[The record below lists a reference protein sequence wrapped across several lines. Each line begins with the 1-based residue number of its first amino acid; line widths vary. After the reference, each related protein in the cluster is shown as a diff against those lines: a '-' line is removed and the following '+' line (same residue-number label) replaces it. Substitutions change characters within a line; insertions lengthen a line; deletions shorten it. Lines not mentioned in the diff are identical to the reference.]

1 MGLLCAGTWLT
12 WPVLSQNPPQRTPPA
27 RQPEKPPAEPRE
39 APPTDAPPASST
51 EADDPNVERQ
61 WWREA
66 DVEEKAVIGEMLR
79 SDDWAFRA
87 LALMRLDRFRGPEVD
102 AMLADALDDPTWQ
115 VRCFAIRHAWKHGVA
130 IDGSRYAKEDD
141 PRVLRTAL
149 AFGVEAPAK
158 VVEQTGS
165 RLLRTRSVDALIVG
179 IELGAACRS
188 DEVRREATQRALTL
202 VRNMDPVVAGVIGRR
217 LARVF
222 QIDPAPPDALAWRRW
237 VAGAPKNY
245 VLPPLAAPGQR
256 TDKSLVSMVDAD
268 TFVRLRDYMGV
279 LRRRNL
285 EMVIAVDATNS
296 MTPVID
302 EVKADV
308 DALILFLTDI
318 SSTLKLGMVAY
329 RDHDNPGKLIEGH
342 PFTTNVDS
350 LRHFLFGLQTPGGP
364 TFPEAVLAGV
374 QACGPRQ
381 FPWSERAEREII
393 LIGDAPPHD
402 HESSELRATLEWY
415 RQNGL
420 TVHAVHVPMQW
431 PAGYLRSLPRA
442 QAEQQE
448 AWRQDYNI
456 ATRRAFSDI
465 ASIGGGQLVEFDA
478 SRQTHLVRS
487 IMKLTLEPE
496 WWPYFDDFY
505 DGYLDLCR

>member
-1 MGLLCAGTWLT
+1 MPAVLRLACRLAAALCLATTIVVGARA
-12 WPVLSQNPPQRTPPA
+12 QNPPQTKSPATPPE
-27 RQPEKPPAEPRE
+27 Q
-39 APPTDAPPASST
+39 APPAPPSA
-51 EADDPNVERQ
+51 EATDPDAGRQSWSEVHAEERAVL
-61 WWREA
+61 A
-66 DVEEKAVIGEMLR
+66 DMLA

-102 AMLADALDDPTWQ
+102 AMLTTALDDPTWQ
-115 VRCFAIRHAWKHGVA
+115 VRCFAIRHAWKHGVV
-130 IDGSRYAKEDD
+130 IDGARYANEDD

-149 AFGVEAPAK
+149 AFGVEAPART
-158 VVEQTGS
+158 VEQTAS
-165 RLLRTRSVDALIVG
+165 RLLKVRSVDALIVG
-179 IELGAACRS
+179 IELGAGCKS
-188 DEVRREATQRALTL
+188 EPVRREATQRALTL
-202 VRNMDPVVAGVIGRR
+202 VRNMDPVVAGIIGRR

-222 QIDPAPPDALAWRRW
+222 QIDPAPPDALSWRRW

-245 VLPPLAAPGQR
+245 LVPQLTAPGTR
-256 TDKSLVSMVDAD
+256 TDTSLVSLADAD

-285 EMVIAVDATNS
+285 EMVIALDATNS

-308 DALILFLTDI
+308 DALILFLSDI

-342 PFTTNVDS
+342 PFTTNVES
-350 LRHFLFGLQTPGGP
+350 LRNFLFGLQTPGGP
-364 TFPEAVLAGV
+364 TYPEAVLAGV

-381 FPWSERAEREII
+381 FPWSEQAEREII

-402 HESSELRATLEWY
+402 HEGSELRATLEWY

-420 TVHAVHVPMQW
+420 SVHAVHVPMQW
-431 PAGYLRSLPRA
+431 PAGFLNSMPRA

-448 AWRQDYNI
+448 MWRQDYNI

-465 ASIGGGQLVEFDA
+465 ASIGGGQLVEFDT